1 MELVI
6 VVRRFEEPQAFEPI
20 QAAEQRVAWCLDQHR
35 VRFLRSYSSRDGL
48 SMVCFYEAPDAES
61 VRLTQAKAGLP
72 VESAWSAA
80 VQRYRAVHAAR
91 EGRVT
96 VVVERELEQPV
107 TLEFVESV
115 FASGKG
121 CLDLHGAEPIASHL
135 SKDGRRVLC
144 IFDAPD
150 AESVRIANHQ
160 IGVPVHRAWPAELH
174 LPPPA

>member
-6 VVRRFEEPQAFEPI
+6 VVRRFEEPQTFEPI
-20 QAAEQRVAWCLDQHR
+20 QAAERRVAWCLEQHR
-35 VRFLRSYSSRDGL
+35 VRFLRSYMSRDGR

-61 VRLTQAKAGLP
+61 VRLTQAKAGIP

-80 VQRYRAVHAAR
+80 VQRFRDCDVAP

-96 VVVERELEQPV
+96 VVVERELDPPV
-107 TLEFVESV
+107 TLELVASV

-121 CLDLHGAEPIASHL
+121 CLGLHGAEPVASHL
-135 SKDGRRVLC
+135 SKDGRRLLC

-150 AESVRIANHQ
+150 AESVRIANRQ
-160 IGVPVHRAWPAELH
+160 MGVPVARAWPAELH
-174 LPPPA
+174 LPPHA